1 MLPISAKHLL
11 DYVDEYVV
19 RYNHRDDAGA
29 MFEAGNTGEY
39 SPAGEQQGGVGTM
52 INSVSYEH
60 PSVRR
65 LLYSFAEAD
74 RIAGVTRNTS
84 RRWLKGY
91 SFWYEDERHEMPP
104 VTPTTGTK
112 VAVNFVD
119 LMEVATIG
127 KLIEKEFSLKRI
139 RKINATARFYLKTSR
154 PLVTETFKV
163 KGRDIFVDDGF
174 GILVNVG
181 HEAGMQAW
189 DEVLDP
195 FLDTVE
201 YEGELVRRWW
211 PLGKDVAVLVDPD
224 YGFGLPVIEGTG
236 VRTEIIAERY
246 RAGDSADE
254 IAYDFDVTLGQIND
268 ALRWEMPK
276 KVA

>member
-1 MLPISAKHLL
+1 
-11 DYVDEYVV
+11 
-19 RYNHRDDAGA
+19 
-29 MFEAGNTGEY
+29 
-39 SPAGEQQGGVGTM
+39 M
-52 INSVSYEH
+52 IGSVSYEH
-60 PSVRR
+60 PSVKRP
-65 LLYSFAEAD
+65 LYSFAEAD
-74 RIAGVTRNTS
+74 RIAGVTPNTS

-104 VTPTTGTK
+104 VTPTAETK
-112 VAVNFVD
+112 EAVNFVD
-119 LMEVATIG
+119 LMEVAAIG
-127 KLIEKEFSLKRI
+127 KLRKKGFSFKRI
-139 RKINATARFYLKTSR
+139 RKINATARFYLQKHR
-154 PLVTETFKV
+154 PLVTETFKI

-195 FLDTVE
+195 FLETVE
-201 YEGELVRRWW
+201 YEGEIVRRWW
-211 PLGKDVAVLVDPD
+211 PLGKDVAGLVDPD

-236 VRTEIIAERY
+236 VRTEIIAERH
-246 RAGDSADE
+246 RAGDSSDE
-254 IAYDFDVTLGQIND
+254 IAYDFDVTPKQIKD